1 MSRWS
6 HIVGAIKVDTDYE
19 GSDVDCWAM
28 SKLSEAPAI
37 TGSEKNCSIFV
48 NTVEGYNTYIG
59 KDCDHCYYGDF
70 QCEKVAPEDFKCP
83 EGRYQTCV
91 VITLQ
96 GDLRDRSGE
105 ETQTAADK
113 FIHYIM
119 DKLGWWIDDI
129 AIAIE
134 DECEDIVR
142 FIREVE

>member
-6 HIVGAIKVDTDYE
+6 HIVGAIKVDTNYE
-19 GSDVDCWAM
+19 DAEIENWVM
-28 SKLSEAPAI
+28 SKLQLAPKI
-37 TGSEKNCSIFV
+37 TGSEQDCSIFV
-48 NTVEGYNTYIG
+48 NPVQDYNTYIG

-70 QCEKVAPEDFKCP
+70 KCEEVAPDDFQCP

-105 ETQTAADK
+105 ETQAAADK
-113 FIHYIM
+113 FIHFLM
-119 DKLGWWIDDI
+119 DMGWWIDDI
-129 AIAIE
+129 AIAID